1 MFYNARLCEFDDKT
15 VTAVIE
21 DVYRAPSEP
30 KLSITLYQGAPKAA
44 KLELI
49 VQKATEIGVVR
60 IVPMNTARTVAK
72 LEKASKLDRL
82 RKIAREAAKQCKRGI
97 VPEISEP
104 VSFKEAVSLAAAD
117 ELAIIPYEEETEN
130 SLKNVLRG
138 KNITSLSI
146 MIGPEGGF
154 DESEI
159 RLAAEKSVIPVTLG
173 KRILRTE
180 TAGLAVAAVS
190 LYELGDME

>member
-1 MFYNARLCEFDDKT
+1 MFYSARLCDFDGKT
-15 VTAVIE
+15 VTAEIE

-82 RKIAREAAKQCKRGI
+82 RKIALKILKKTHVGFLL
-97 VPEISEP
+97 ISSSHYTP
-104 VSFKEAVSLAAAD
+104 CLFRNQLCICLFK
-117 ELAIIPYEEETEN
+117 N
-130 SLKNVLRG
+130 S
-138 KNITSLSI
+138 SC
-146 MIGPEGGF
+146 
-154 DESEI
+154 
-159 RLAAEKSVIPVTLG
+159 
-173 KRILRTE
+173 
-180 TAGLAVAAVS
+180 
-190 LYELGDME
+190 